1 MAGVIA
7 KSQNEIL
14 KAMDNALQQRLLNS
28 EAEQEVDLKGKVYEE
43 SKKIWRVA
51 LPGVISRVS
60 SFGTVVVTQS
70 FMGHISS
77 VELAGYALVQ
87 TLGVRFINGILIGM
101 SSATETLC
109 GQAFGAKQYHMM
121 GIFLQRSWLV
131 DLASLTILL
140 PIFFFA
146 TPIFRLLG
154 EEEAIAKSAG
164 YIALWF
170 IPFCYCLVFSLT
182 IQMYLQAQQ
191 KNIVIAYLSLM
202 QFVIHI
208 PLSYLFV
215 YVLNYGVNGAM
226 GALCISSW
234 FVVLG
239 EFIYIFGGWCPDSWK
254 GFNVAAF
261 KDIFPVIKLSIS
273 SAWSYG
279 TMQSFVRVSNELGKG
294 DAKAVK
300 FAIKVLLS
308 TSSII
313 GVICFTVCL
322 VFGNKI
328 GYVFS
333 DDEAVAKTVADLSLL
348 LAFSVL
354 LNSIYPVF
362 SGVAV
367 GAGLQAAVAVINFV
381 CFYLIGLPVGI
392 VLAYVTHLQVKGL
405 WIGMLMGVV
414 TETLALSF
422 MMWRTNWDEEVL
434 KASTRLKKWY
444 VKAPSEAGQERGIIF
459 KSSVTHFFS
468 FFYYPFNFYSCLCKP
483 EKGRSY
489 GLCSLHW
496 NIKYLAMDN
505 SIQETLLIS
514 SKTEQNGDL
523 KGRIIEESKKIW
535 RVAMPGIISRVSSFG
550 TIVITQSFI
559 GHISSLD
566 LAGYALVQTLSVRFV
581 NGILTLCG
589 QAFGAKQHNMMGI
602 YLQRSWFIDLITLTT
617 LLPVF
622 IFATPIFKLLG
633 EEESIAKSAGYI
645 SLWFIPFIYGLVF
658 SLTIQMYL
666 QAQQKNMVIAWLS
679 VFQFVIHILL
689 SWLLVIVLK
698 LGISGAMSA
707 LCVSTW
713 FVVLGEFVYI
723 FGGWCPETWK
733 GFTTAAVKDLLPV
746 VKLSISSGVMICLE
760 LWYYAILVLLAG
772 YMKNAKPEYHRL
784 DNHDDNWHHGVRVAN
799 ELGRGDAK
807 AVKFSIKVLMS
818 TSVSIGLFFWILCLV
833 FGSKIGYL
841 FSSEEE
847 VVQSVSDLSLLL
859 AFTVLLGSIFPVL
872 SGVAVGAGLQTKV
885 AVINLVCFYVIGLP
899 IGAVLGYVTNLQ
911 VKGIWIGMTSGV
923 ATQTLA
929 LSFMTWKTNWDEEV
943 SITSARLKKWYLES
957 SDENKTSDQVF

>member
-1 MAGVIA
+1 
-7 KSQNEIL
+7 
-14 KAMDNALQQRLLNS
+14 
-28 EAEQEVDLKGKVYEE
+28 
-43 SKKIWRVA
+43 
-51 LPGVISRVS
+51 
-60 SFGTVVVTQS
+60 
-70 FMGHISS
+70 
-77 VELAGYALVQ
+77 
-87 TLGVRFINGILIGM
+87 
-101 SSATETLC
+101 
-109 GQAFGAKQYHMM
+109 
-121 GIFLQRSWLV
+121 
-131 DLASLTILL
+131 
-140 PIFFFA
+140 
-146 TPIFRLLG
+146 
-154 EEEAIAKSAG
+154 
-164 YIALWF
+164 
-170 IPFCYCLVFSLT
+170 
-182 IQMYLQAQQ
+182 
-191 KNIVIAYLSLM
+191 
-202 QFVIHI
+202 
-208 PLSYLFV
+208 
-215 YVLNYGVNGAM
+215 
-226 GALCISSW
+226 
-234 FVVLG
+234 
-239 EFIYIFGGWCPDSWK
+239 
-254 GFNVAAF
+254 
-261 KDIFPVIKLSIS
+261 
-273 SAWSYG
+273 
-279 TMQSFVRVSNELGKG
+279 
-294 DAKAVK
+294 
-300 FAIKVLLS
+300 
-308 TSSII
+308 
-313 GVICFTVCL
+313 
-322 VFGNKI
+322 
-328 GYVFS
+328 
-333 DDEAVAKTVADLSLL
+333 
-348 LAFSVL
+348 
-354 LNSIYPVF
+354 
-362 SGVAV
+362 
-367 GAGLQAAVAVINFV
+367 
-381 CFYLIGLPVGI
+381 
-392 VLAYVTHLQVKGL
+392 
-405 WIGMLMGVV
+405 
-414 TETLALSF
+414 
-422 MMWRTNWDEEVL
+422 
-434 KASTRLKKWY
+434 
-444 VKAPSEAGQERGIIF
+444 
-459 KSSVTHFFS
+459 
-468 FFYYPFNFYSCLCKP
+468 
-483 EKGRSY
+483 
-489 GLCSLHW
+489 
-496 NIKYLAMDN
+496 MDN

-581 NGILTLCG
+581 NGILIGMSSATETLCG
-589 QAFGAKQHNMMGI
+589 QAFGAKQYNMMGI
-602 YLQRSWFIDLITLTT
+602 YLQRSWFIDLITLTI

-633 EEESIAKSAGYI
+633 EEEAIAKSAGYI

-733 GFTTAAVKDLLPV
+733 GFTIAAVKDLLPV

-772 YMKNAKPEYHRL
+772 YMKNAKVSISAFSICL
-784 DNHDDNWHHGVRVAN
+784 NIIGWIIMMIIGIMGAACVRVAN

-841 FSSEEE
+841 FTSEEE

-929 LSFMTWKTNWDEEV
+929 LSFMTWRTNWDEEV